1 MHFAS
6 SPAVEFH
13 LLLHHAWQE
22 SSRLPVASKSG
33 FNFNFGT
40 IFKRYVENG
49 WKIVEARVGV
59 EPINGG
65 FADLLKN
72 VSS

>member
-1 MHFAS
+1 MTRVITA
-6 SPAVEFH
+6 PIA
-13 LLLHHAWQE
+13 
-22 SSRLPVASKSG
+22 RKSG

-59 EPINGG
+59 EPTNGG

-72 VSS
+72 VSH